1 MENMSQAWKHVLY
14 PKVVLVMEVCGGW
27 LAVGAS
33 AYADITDITDIMKS
47 NETKVKCMTTLLY

>member
-1 MENMSQAWKHVLY
+1 MEACVI

-33 AYADITDITDIMKS
+33 AYADITDITDITKS
-47 NETKVKCMTTLLY
+47 NETKVKCMMTLLYQAW